1 MGIAMFPY
9 CVIKNYRTKDNV
21 HVRKFCTLSY
31 VVNTMD
37 ELTCSLSGEENACNS
52 EASITISK

>member
-1 MGIAMFPY
+1 MEITIFLY
-9 CVIKNYRTKDNV
+9 CVVGNYRKKDNV
-21 HVRKFCTLSY
+21 HVRKSCTLSY